1 MTADKGAL
9 TAVEI
14 SDIVSGDVLERA
26 SYQAVDNAAEVGR
39 ALQALE
45 GARQALIYAAAAA
58 EASAF
63 ARAAHAPETLRGYA
77 VDWRDWA
84 RWADAN
90 GVSALPADAGD
101 VAVYV
106 AYSARSKAPA
116 TLHRR
121 LAAIAAAHRAGGHAD
136 PTKDGRVKAV
146 LRGIGRSKHVAPRQK
161 TPLVVEA
168 MRHVL
173 AQLDYLPRGRRDRA
187 LLLIGWG
194 AALRRSE
201 LVALDWADVEIA
213 DEGLVV
219 RVRRSKTDQLGRGTA
234 IGIPHATD
242 PHHDAVR
249 ALLDWQAV
257 CLGDRGAVFRP
268 VTRSGWVIER
278 RLQPREV
285 ARIVKRV
292 AQRAGLAGDYSGH
305 SLRAGFA
312 TAAAAAGASERAIM
326 AQTRHQSVTVMRG
339 YIRPASIWLD
349 NAAAIAAL

>member
-9 TAVEI
+9 TAVDI
-14 SDIVSGDVLERA
+14 SEVVPGDVLEHV
-26 SYQAVDNAAEVGR
+26 SHQAGDNSGDVGR

-63 ARAAHAPETLRGYA
+63 ARAAHADETVRGYA

-84 RWADAN
+84 RWASAN
-90 GVSALPADAGD
+90 AVQALPADPGD

-106 AYSARSKAPA
+106 AYAARSKAVA

-121 LAAIAAAHRAGGHAD
+121 LAAIAAAHRAAGQAD

-146 LRGIGRSKHVAPRQK
+146 LRGIGRTKTHARRQK

-173 AQLDYLPRGRRDRA
+173 SQLDYLPRGRRDRA

-201 LVALDWADVEIA
+201 IVALDIADVEIA

-219 RVRRSKTDQLGRGTA
+219 RVRRSKTDQLGRGVA
-234 IGIPHATD
+234 IGIPHSKD
-242 PHHDAVR
+242 PHYDAVR
-249 ALLDWQAV
+249 AWLDWRQVMLA
-257 CLGDRGAVFRP
+257 DRGAVFRP
-268 VTRSGWVIER
+268 VTRSGYPLER

-292 AQRAGLAGDYSGH
+292 AARAGLQGDYSGH

-339 YIRPASIWLD
+339 YIRPASIWIE